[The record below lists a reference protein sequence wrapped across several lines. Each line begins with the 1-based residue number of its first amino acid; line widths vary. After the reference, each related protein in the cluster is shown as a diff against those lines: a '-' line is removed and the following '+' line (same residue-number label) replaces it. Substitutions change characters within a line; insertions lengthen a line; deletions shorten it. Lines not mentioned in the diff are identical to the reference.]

1 MLFILIPAL
10 STWVSFL
17 FNVIIK
23 VMNTIIV
30 KKRVKENNT
39 KINIIYLYEDK
50 TPEKAVP
57 EFAKISN
64 SLISFLLGIFEDS
77 KNNFSTLIL
86 KAFASGKFVKSNV
99 ADAIKTINK
108 KARMLN
114 ATLLLKR
121 SFSRLFKTLFPF

>member
-1 MLFILIPAL
+1 MNMRDSQAKTTYLKDYKPPEFCIKKTSL
-10 STWVSFL
+10 SFD
-17 FNVIIK
+17 
-23 VMNTIIV
+23 
-30 KKRVKENNT
+30 
-39 KINIIYLYEDK
+39 LYEDK
-50 TPEKAVP
+50 TREKAVP

-64 SLISFLLGIFEDS
+64 SLISFSLGISDDS